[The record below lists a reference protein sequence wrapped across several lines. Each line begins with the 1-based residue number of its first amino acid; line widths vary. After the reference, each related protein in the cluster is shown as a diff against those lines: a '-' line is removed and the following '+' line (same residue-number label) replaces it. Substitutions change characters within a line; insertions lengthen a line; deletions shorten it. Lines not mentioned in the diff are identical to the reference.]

1 MLRAIVWR
9 ICGCVTC
16 EQKPE
21 FLDYNFGLGM
31 KGAAWE
37 TSVRSFNKATSL
49 QLALLNKVGN

>member
-1 MLRAIVWR
+1 MWR
-9 ICGCVTC
+9 VCGCVAC

-49 QLALLNKVGN
+49 QLALLNKVRN